1 MNKFHWVTVDKAETL
16 KLIMDGTIS
25 SETGE
30 LTIVDMDNYGV
41 YSLEEYT
48 LDCIRGFITNNNLVL
63 MQKIVDK

>member
-1 MNKFHWVTVDKAETL
+1 
-16 KLIMDGTIS
+16 MDGTIS